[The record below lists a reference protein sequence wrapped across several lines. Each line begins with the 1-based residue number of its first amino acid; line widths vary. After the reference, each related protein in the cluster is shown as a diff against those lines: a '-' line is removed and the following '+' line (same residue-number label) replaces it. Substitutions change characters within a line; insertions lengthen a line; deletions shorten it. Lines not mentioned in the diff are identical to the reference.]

1 MAAMATS
8 ADTSFRL
15 IASSKKLL
23 TRGQIAEAVGRA
35 KASGSSLEAAVDELG
50 FLSAEDFE
58 RIVSTRERHGRDC
71 SSCGDVTFLLPKQK
85 AHATLCEHCQGKLV
99 LTPADRPR
107 KPSPRQGPAKPGP
120 AKPGPAKPGPAKP
133 GPAKPAPKPARPTGR
148 RIMSKAEREAAQAAE
163 AAPALS
169 AAQRATEAAA
179 AASESAVGDITFSA
193 PAEDIA
199 ALRGEAPAGPS
210 DPLEAATPPAA
221 AEDDDDLAFQS
232 VAYDPAEI
240 AKAREE
246 AAAKDS
252 EAPRADAVPR
262 QGPPR
267 ATPASAAPGDEP
279 SDDEDAPTMPPSRLV
294 GQAKPEGKSAIGD
307 PVKPQ
312 AGSPRDLR
320 LQGGGFGYEPPSELA
335 PRPARPGGPSPSAPA
350 ADAGDST
357 EPSDKSERAR
367 DLRQQGG
374 GFGYEPPEELAG
386 RPPRPGLG
394 SAIGGAVAGVAGV
407 SSPPSDQPSSNDEE
421 DDRFAP
427 PAEHMVPHGQE
438 EEVYVPPLR
447 EDIQRILRLPLEK
460 DGIGMLVL
468 GTFMVSVSTMLP
480 LTPFTLLP
488 ALAFMAYPITF
499 LIDCTR
505 YGSLG
510 RNNLPNFPDFDQALI
525 ANLWRTILV
534 WFACAL
540 PAILVVL
547 LMIPVMAALNSS
559 NKKAGPALPVFSIGE
574 SAYDARRPEADWFV
588 PKGTDMSG
596 TVFLEPGTDSEVSL
610 GGEWTVIGLLNRSNA
625 DDTMS
630 VVEFTDYGAPG
641 AMGGA
646 GIPGFQAHDLDR
658 VGRAMAGKV
667 TVYAAYADPDERI
680 VGGRFPWLRPGGDSD
695 EWEEEPD
702 EDDPQAAREAA
713 AKDALDKATK
723 KMTFNRSKRS
733 KDNGIYVSTPFE
745 GLQVLKTSDWTF
757 PGAFEGVKPLPVVYV
772 LDAKGKVVKE
782 YSAGV
787 DDEQLYGDLENLM
800 LGGSGGSSR
809 KSLPPHIKPPTGFG
823 FGSLAAGGG
832 LVILFLIFVPLVLAG
847 YFYWPA
853 AQLIMVTFDSG
864 QMAFNYPAAI
874 RAIRAGFKDYLALVG
889 IIVGLS
895 FVGAVIGRLIQM
907 LLFFAPGFIRGGL
920 SSFISSVFY
929 FYSQVV
935 GAYAIG
941 RYYYANKEAIGW
953 FGGR

>member
-23 TRGQIAEAVGRA
+23 TRGQIAEALERA
-35 KASGSSLEAAVDELG
+35 KASGSSLEAAVDEIG

-85 AHATLCEHCQGKLV
+85 AQTTPCEHCGAKLI
-99 LTPADRPR
+99 LTPADKRPR
-107 KPSPRQGPAKPGP
+107 KPSGRPGGPP
-120 AKPGPAKPGPAKP
+120 
-133 GPAKPAPKPARPTGR
+133 PKPAAPRPTGQ
-148 RIMSKAEREAAQAAE
+148 RIMSKAERERLRAAESEPASEAAQ
-163 AAPALS
+163 
-169 AAQRATEAAA
+169 EAAA
-179 AASESAVGDITFSA
+179 SAAAESASAVGDITFSA
-193 PAEDIA
+193 PVEDVQALASESPAASDPDA
-199 ALRGEAPAGPS
+199 AL
-210 DPLEAATPPAA
+210 DAATPPGAGAA
-221 AEDDDDLAFQS
+221 ADDDDLQFQS
-232 VAYDPAEI
+232 MAYDPAEI
-240 AKAREE
+240 AKAKE
-246 AAAKDS
+246 AAASAAKP
-252 EAPRADAVPR
+252 EAEPDPPAAPR

-267 ATPASAAPGDEP
+267 TKAADPE
-279 SDDEDAPTMPPSRLV
+279 EDAPTIPPSRLGV
-294 GQAKPEGKSAIGD
+294 KGQSAIGG
-307 PVKPQ
+307 PVAAPSS
-312 AGSPRDLR
+312 SPRDLR
-320 LQGGGFGYEPPSELA
+320 QQGGGFGYEPPEELA
-335 PRPARPGGPSPSAPA
+335 PRPPRPGTGGP
-350 ADAGDST
+350 G
-357 EPSDKSERAR
+357 RAR

-374 GFGYEPPEELAG
+374 GFGYEPPEELA
-386 RPPRPGLG
+386 PRPARPGV
-394 SAIGGAVAGVAGV
+394 GGAVGAAVGAGVGAGSTV
-407 SSPPSDQPSSNDEE
+407 IGPDAGAETVDEPSPYEPSD

-427 PAEHMVPHGQE
+427 PAEHMSAYGSE
-438 EEVYVPPLR
+438 EKEVVVPPLR
-447 EDIQRILRLPLEK
+447 EDIKRILKLPLEK

-468 GTFMVSVSTMLP
+468 GTFMVSVSGMLP

-505 YGSLG
+505 WGSLG
-510 RNNLPNFPDFDQALI
+510 RNNLPNFPDFDMGLI

-534 WFACAL
+534 WLACAV
-540 PAILVVL
+540 PAILVAL
-547 LMIPVMAALNSS
+547 LMVPVLGALGSS
-559 NKKAGPALPVFSIGE
+559 AKKKGAGALPVFSIGE
-574 SAYDARRPEADWFV
+574 SAYDARRAEGDWFV

-596 TVFLEPGTDSEVSL
+596 TTFLEPGTDSEVSL

-625 DDTMS
+625 DDTMTT
-630 VVEFTDYGAPG
+630 VEFTDMGA
-641 AMGGA
+641 ASALGGA

-667 TVYAAYADPDERI
+667 KVYAAYADPDERI
-680 VGGRFPWLRPGGDSD
+680 VQGRFPWLRPDGGSD
-695 EWEEEPD
+695 EWEEESAP
-702 EDDPQAAREAA
+702 DDPQAAREAA
-713 AKDALDKATK
+713 ARDALDKASA
-723 KMTFNRSKRS
+723 KMTFNRAKRRR
-733 KDNGIYVSTPFE
+733 DNGIYVSTPFE

-757 PGAFEGVKPLPVVYV
+757 PGAFEGIKPLPVVYV
-772 LDAKGKVVKE
+772 LDASGKVVKE
-782 YSAGV
+782 YGAGV

-800 LGGSGGSSR
+800 RGGDGDASR

-823 FGSLAAGGG
+823 LGSVAAGGT
-832 LVILFLIFVPLVLAG
+832 LVVLVLIFIPLVLAG

-874 RAIRAGFKDYLALVG
+874 RAIRAGFKDYLALTG

-895 FVGAVIGRLIQM
+895 IAGGLIGWAIHLI
-907 LLFFAPGFIRGGL
+907 LFFAPGFVRGGVAA
-920 SSFISSVFY
+920 FVKNVFV